1 MVEQNNN
8 NGVLLAYRFNN
19 DNGEFKAL
27 KMNKNEEG
35 KVFLSVSQ
43 GTKKEEGTLR
53 GETNRITF
61 QLSEAEIALL
71 SIKSQ
76 KML

>member
-1 MVEQNNN
+1 
-8 NGVLLAYRFNN
+8 RFNN

-43 GTKKEEGTLR
+43 GTKKEEGTLK

>member
-43 GTKKEEGTLR
+43 GTKKEEGTLK